1 MERQAEKLIELV
13 RDRNRGNRCKVLSF
27 VSGKGGVGKTTVSTS
42 FAYTLA
48 NVFKKNV
55 LLLDCDIGLGNVHLL
70 LNLDPSKNLKAVLRG
85 SSLREV
91 IQKVY
96 NFDVVLGFSGIDS
109 LEELESYEA
118 ANLLIQ
124 LDRVMDGYDFII
136 LDNSAGISRFTV
148 NFSRAASETY
158 VVTTPEPTALTDA
171 YAFMKSVY
179 RVYGYS
185 SFKVV
190 VNSATSKSEGF
201 ETFER
206 LRTSVEKFLE
216 FRLKLAGI
224 LPYSPRLKEALK
236 LGKPVVHLYPSDPF
250 SLELKKIAQLET
262 GEVLLE
268 KSENESFI
276 KKLIRFFKEGA

>member
-1 MERQAEKLIELV
+1 MEKQAERLIELV
-13 RDRNRGNRCKVLSF
+13 RERNRNSRCKVLSF

-48 NVFKKNV
+48 NVFRKRV

-70 LNLDPSKNLKAVLRG
+70 LGLDPSKNLKAVLRG
-85 SSLREV
+85 SSLTEV
-91 IQKVY
+91 IQSVY

-118 ANLLIQ
+118 ANLLVQ
-124 LDRVMDGYDFII
+124 LDRVIDNYDFVI

-158 VVTTPEPTALTDA
+158 VITTPEPTALTDA
-171 YAFMKSVY
+171 YAFIKSVY

-190 VNSATSKSEGF
+190 VNAVSSKSEGF

-206 LRTSVEKFLE
+206 LKASVERFLG

-224 LPYSPRLKEALK
+224 LPNSSRLREALK
-236 LGKPVVHLYPSDPF
+236 KGKPVVHLYPSDPF
-250 SLELKKIAQLET
+250 SVEIRRVVQLET
-262 GEVLLE
+262 GEVVKE
-268 KSENESFI
+268 DRESFI
-276 KKLIRFFKEGA
+276 SKLLRFFREGS

>member
-1 MERQAEKLIELV
+1 MEKQAEKLIELV
-13 RDRNRGNRCKVLSF
+13 RERNRGSRCKVLSF

-48 NVFKKNV
+48 NVFGKKV

-70 LNLDPSKNLKAVLRG
+70 LGLDPSKNLKAVLRG
-85 SSLREV
+85 SSLKEV
-91 IQKVY
+91 VQRAY

-124 LDRVMDGYDFII
+124 LDRVIDNYDFII

-158 VVTTPEPTALTDA
+158 VITTPEPTALTDA
-171 YAFMKSVY
+171 YAFIKSVY

-185 SFKVV
+185 SFKVI
-190 VNSATSKSEGF
+190 VNSASSKSEGF

-206 LRTSVEKFLE
+206 LRTSVERFLG

-224 LPYSPRLKEALK
+224 LPHSPRLKEALK
-236 LGKPVVHLYPSDPF
+236 EAKPVVHLYPSDPF
-250 SLELKKIAQLET
+250 SSELRKIVQLET
-262 GEVLLE
+262 GEVIPE
-268 KSENESFI
+268 QKESFI
-276 KKLIRFFKEGA
+276 SRLIRFFREGV